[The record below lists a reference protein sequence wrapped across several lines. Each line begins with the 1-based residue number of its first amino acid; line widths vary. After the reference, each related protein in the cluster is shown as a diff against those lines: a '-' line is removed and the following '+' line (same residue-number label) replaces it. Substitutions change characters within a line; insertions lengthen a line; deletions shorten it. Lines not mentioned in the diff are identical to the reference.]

1 MGTWRL
7 RLPSNGAPG
16 EGTPIAAEGYMRL
29 PAIPALLEDHV
40 ERVVTTFAQ
49 LGSPLGLEE
58 HARLRDLLRR
68 KMARGFRRTP
78 YAGVV
83 VLYSTPEPPST
94 AMSFRIEL
102 LISTI
107 VDEYAGW
114 IRGRKEPLFG
124 AHPDAKVMALAQRL
138 GPPAA
143 APVLDV
149 GAGTGRNTLPLAMAG
164 HPTHAIELSPDL
176 TALLRREIESR
187 SLDVQ
192 VFEGSIL
199 SDEPLLPQ
207 AHYRLIIACELVSHF
222 RDMREMEA
230 FLRRTT
236 QLLAAGGLLAF
247 SVFLCDEGYEPDAM
261 ALELSQAQWCT
272 LFSRGRLS
280 DLTKELDVDLVSDES
295 VYDYEREHLPR
306 GVWPPTAW
314 FPDWCKGLDLFDLPA
329 EASPI
334 ELRWLVYR
342 RR

>member
-7 RLPSNGAPG
+7 RLPSEGAPG
-16 EGTPIAAEGYMRL
+16 KGTPIAAEGYMRL

-49 LGSPLGLEE
+49 LGSPLGFEE
-58 HARLRDLLRR
+58 HARLHDLLRR
-68 KMARGFRRTP
+68 KIDRGFKRTP

-83 VLYSTPEPPST
+83 VLYNTPEPPST
-94 AMSFRIEL
+94 GMSFRIEL

-114 IRGRKEPLFG
+114 IRGREEPLFG
-124 AHPDAKVMALAQRL
+124 AHPDAKVMALAQGL

-143 APVLDV
+143 VPVLDV
-149 GAGTGRNTLPLAMAG
+149 GAGTGRNALPLAMAG
-164 HPTHAIELSPDL
+164 YPTHAIELSPDL
-176 TALLRREIESR
+176 TALLRREIASR
-187 SLDVQ
+187 GLDVQ
-192 VFEGSIL
+192 VLEGNIL
-199 SDEPLLPQ
+199 GEELVLRQ

-236 QLLAAGGLLAF
+236 RLLAADGLLVF
-247 SVFLCDEGYEPDAM
+247 SVFLCDEDYEPDAM

-272 LFSRGRLS
+272 LFSRSSLF
-280 DLTKELDVDLVSDES
+280 DVTKELDLDLVSDES
-295 VYDYEREHLPR
+295 VYDYEGRHLPR
-306 GVWPPTAW
+306 GVWPSTAW
-314 FPDWCKGLDLFDLPA
+314 FPDWCRGLDLFDLPA
-329 EASPI
+329 ESSPI
-334 ELRWLVYR
+334 EMRWLVFR